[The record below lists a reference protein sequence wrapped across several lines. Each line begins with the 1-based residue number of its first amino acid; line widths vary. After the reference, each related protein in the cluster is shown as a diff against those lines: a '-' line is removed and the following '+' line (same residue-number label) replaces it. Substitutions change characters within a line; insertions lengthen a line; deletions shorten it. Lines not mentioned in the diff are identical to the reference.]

1 MRIGSLQWRIT
12 LEQNTPTANAMGEMV
27 DTYSDFATVW
37 AAIEPLTGNRLFQA
51 QQANSLATG
60 VVRIRYLAGVLP
72 TMRIRFG
79 TRYFQI
85 LTIIDVDM
93 NHVEL
98 HLLYKEK
105 LD

>member
-12 LEQNTPTANAMGEMV
+12 LEQNTPTANSMGEMV

-37 AAIEPLTGNRLFQA
+37 AAIEPLTGTRLFQA
-51 QQANSLATG
+51 QSANSLVTG
-60 VVRIRYLAGVLP
+60 VVRIRYLPGVLP

-79 TRYFQI
+79 VRYFLI
-85 LTIIDVDM
+85 LSVIDVNMD
-93 NHVEL
+93 HVEL
-98 HLLYKEK
+98 HLLYREK